1 MAPAAI
7 SRDVGRI
14 FYEARRHDEALGALR
29 EAAEMNSNSQVVYN
43 WLSWTYDKKGMIP
56 QSIEMDLK
64 DEAVQER
71 VRKRSSS

>member
-1 MAPAAI
+1 MLPLDSPVLKGI
-7 SRDVGRI
+7 HGSGRN
-14 FYEARRHDEALGALR
+14 DEALGALR